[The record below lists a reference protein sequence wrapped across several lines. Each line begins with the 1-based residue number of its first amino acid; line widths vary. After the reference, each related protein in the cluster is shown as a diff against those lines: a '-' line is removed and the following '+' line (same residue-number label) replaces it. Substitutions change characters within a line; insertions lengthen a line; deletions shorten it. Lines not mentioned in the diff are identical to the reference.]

1 MTATKPTERL
11 SNFELLRIIAILG
24 IVLMHG
30 IGCAAR
36 TTNELNT
43 VALIAINA
51 VGNMGVTLF
60 VIISGYFGI
69 RFRTSRLVGM
79 WLMVLLY
86 SILSTA
92 SRLYLGTAELTFDT
106 LVTTLTPISS
116 NLWWFMTCY
125 IVLYC
130 LSPFID
136 KMLAAL
142 NRRQTVTLIAVMTF
156 FFILVPTFLFR
167 TITNEPYGKS
177 LPNFFLAYLIGRYI
191 ALYGIPAWLAR
202 HKGKV
207 FAACTLLIFLGNYLQ
222 PNHFLLCKDNNIL
235 IVGGAISL
243 FILFAPPYSRINI
256 QSRLINTL
264 ARYTLPLYLAN
275 SMLLRFATPY
285 YENHIN
291 DDSFLLYYT
300 AAQCAIVLAAII
312 IETILRKVFGRGIER
327 ASQWAENRLNKALQQ
342 RTAD

>member
-30 IGCAAR
+30 IGCAAP

-69 RFRTSRLVGM
+69 RFRTSRLAAM

-86 SILSTA
+86 SILTTA
-92 SRLYLGTAELTFDT
+92 GKLYLGTAELTFGT
-106 LVTTLTPISS
+106 VVTTLTPISS
-116 NLWWFMTCY
+116 NVWWFMTCY

-142 NRRQTVTLIAVMTF
+142 NRRQTLTLITVMAF

-177 LPNFFLAYLIGRYI
+177 LPNFFLAYIIGRYI

-202 HKGKV
+202 HRGKV
-207 FAACTLLIFLGNYLQ
+207 FAACVLLIFIGNYLQ
-222 PNHFLLCKDNNIL
+222 PNHFLLCKDNNL
-235 IVGGAISL
+235 LVVGGAIAL
-243 FILFAPPYSRINI
+243 FTLFAPPYSRINL
-256 QSRLINTL
+256 QSGLINAM

-275 SMLLRFATPY
+275 SILLQFATPY

-291 DDSFLLYYT
+291 DNTFLLYYT
-300 AAQCAIVLAAII
+300 AAQCAIVLATII
-312 IETILRKVFGRGIER
+312 IDTVLQKVFGSGID
-327 ASQWAENRLNKALQQ
+327 ALCQLAETHLNKVC
-342 RTAD
+342 RP